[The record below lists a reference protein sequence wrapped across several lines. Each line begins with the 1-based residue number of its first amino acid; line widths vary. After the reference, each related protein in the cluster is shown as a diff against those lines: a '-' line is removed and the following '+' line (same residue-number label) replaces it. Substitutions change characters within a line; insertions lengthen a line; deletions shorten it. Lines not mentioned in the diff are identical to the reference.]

1 MNYSFFMYKN
11 INTMQIKVYR
21 LILKPKLIVECV
33 GLEDG
38 LKHSRK
44 GMIEMENKQF
54 KAESKRLLDLMINS
68 IYTNKEIFL
77 RELISNASDAI
88 DKLYF
93 KSLTDQTIKANRED
107 LCIRITPNKEQR
119 TLVIEDNGCGM
130 NKQELEENLG
140 TIAKSGSLAF
150 KEAAK
155 QREEKL
161 NGEKNISANDEV
173 NIIGQFG
180 VGFYSAFMVAS
191 KVRVES
197 KAINEEKAYAW
208 ESSGAD
214 GYTIE
219 ECDKKDVGTKIIL
232 TLKEDTEDDKYSDFL
247 AEYKIEELVKKYSDY
262 IRYPIKM
269 QVEHEVEVKQDES
282 NKENT
287 TPKYEKVKSDETLN
301 SMIPIW
307 KKSKAEVS
315 EEDYNNFYQEKFA
328 DYQKPLKVIRT
339 SVEGDVS
346 YTALLYIPSHTPY
359 DYYTKDFKK
368 GLQLYSNGVLIMDKC
383 EDLLPDYFSFVKGL
397 VDSPDLSLNISRE
410 MLQHDRQL
418 KIIAKNLEKK
428 IKSELMDM
436 MKKDRE
442 GYTKF
447 FETFGTTLKFGV
459 YNDWGMNKDNLK
471 DLLMFYSS
479 TEKKLVTLDEY
490 VARMK
495 EGQEQ
500 IYYACGETVDK
511 IDLLPQ
517 VEVVKDKGFE
527 VLYLTEGIDEFVM
540 QVLMQ
545 YKEKKLVNVSTS
557 ELDLD
562 SKEEKEALQKENE
575 ENKDMFT
582 FMKDAIGSIEEVRF
596 THKLKNHPVC
606 LTSTGAVSVEME
618 KVMNQMPTNQKLKAQ
633 TVLEINDSHPIAE
646 KIKTLYKEDK
656 DELKKYSE
664 VLYAQAR
671 LIEGLPVEN
680 QSEIS
685 NLICEIIAK

>member
-1 MNYSFFMYKN
+1 
-11 INTMQIKVYR
+11 
-21 LILKPKLIVECV
+21 
-33 GLEDG
+33 
-38 LKHSRK
+38 
-44 GMIEMENKQF
+44 MENKQF

-88 DKLYF
+88 DKLYYR
-93 KSLTDQTIKANRED
+93 SLTDKNVKVNKDD
-107 LCIRITPNKEQR
+107 LYIRVTPNKEAR
-119 TLVIEDNGCGM
+119 TLTIEDNGCGM
-130 NKQELEENLG
+130 SKDELEENLG

-155 QREEKL
+155 AKENAEK
-161 NGEKNISANDEV
+161 DDDV

-197 KAINEEKAYAW
+197 KCYGAEKAYAW
-208 ESSGAD
+208 ESEGAE
-214 GYTIE
+214 GYTID
-219 ECDKKDVGTKIIL
+219 ECDKSDFGTKIIL
-232 TLKEDTEDDKYSDFL
+232 TLKADTDDEKYSDFL
-247 AEYKIEELVKKYSDY
+247 AEYKIEELIRKYSDY

-269 QVEHEVEVKQDES
+269 EVEHEHEVEQPEGEK
-282 NKENT
+282 KE
-287 TPKYEKVKSDETLN
+287 PKFEKVRHDEILN

-307 KKSKAEVS
+307 KKNKSEVS
-315 EEDYNNFYQEKFA
+315 DEDYNNFYQEKFG

-359 DYYTKDFKK
+359 DYYTKDFKR

-383 EDLLPDYFSFVKGL
+383 EDLLPDCYGFVRGL

-418 KIIAKNLEKK
+418 KIIAKNLDKK
-428 IKSELMDM
+428 IKSELLDM
-436 MKKDRE
+436 LHKNRE
-442 GYTKF
+442 DYEKF

-459 YNDWGMNKDNLK
+459 YNDFGLNKDNLK
-471 DLLMFYSS
+471 DLLMFHSS
-479 TEKKLVTLDEY
+479 IENKLVTLDEY
-490 VARMK
+490 VDRMK
-495 EGQEQ
+495 EGQDK

-511 IDLLPQ
+511 IELLPQ
-517 VEVVKDKGFE
+517 VEAVKEKGYE
-527 VLYLTEGIDEFVM
+527 ILYLTENIDEFVV
-540 QVLMQ
+540 QVLMEH
-545 YKEKKLVNVSTS
+545 KEKKFINVCANDV
-557 ELDLD
+557 DLD
-562 SKEEKEALQKENE
+562 TDEEKEALKKENE

-582 FMKDAIGSIEEVRF
+582 LMKETIGEGVQEVRF
-596 THKLKNHPVC
+596 THRLKNHPVC
-606 LTSTGAVSVEME
+606 LTSEGALSVEME
-618 KVMNQMPTNQKLKAQ
+618 KVINSMPNDQKVKAQ
-633 TVLEINDSHPIAE
+633 TALEINDSHPIAQ
-646 KIKTLYKEDK
+646 KIKELYVNDKEA
-656 DELKKYSE
+656 LKKYTQ

-680 QSEIS
+680 PTQIS

>member
-1 MNYSFFMYKN
+1 
-11 INTMQIKVYR
+11 
-21 LILKPKLIVECV
+21 
-33 GLEDG
+33 
-38 LKHSRK
+38 
-44 GMIEMENKQF
+44 MENKQF

-88 DKLYF
+88 DKLYYR
-93 KSLTDQTIKANRED
+93 SLTDKNVKVNKDD
-107 LCIRITPNKEQR
+107 LYIRITPNKEAR
-119 TLVIEDNGCGM
+119 TLTIEDNGCDM
-130 NKQELEENLG
+130 SKDELEENLG

-155 QREEKL
+155 AKENAEK
-161 NGEKNISANDEV
+161 DDDV

-197 KAINEEKAYAW
+197 KCYGAEKAYAW
-208 ESSGAD
+208 ESEGAE
-214 GYTIE
+214 GYTID
-219 ECDKKDVGTKIIL
+219 ECDKSDFGTKIIL
-232 TLKEDTEDDKYSDFL
+232 TLKADTDDEKYSDFL
-247 AEYKIEELVKKYSDY
+247 AEYKIEELIRKYSDY

-269 QVEHEVEVKQDES
+269 EVEHEHEVEQPEGEK
-282 NKENT
+282 KE
-287 TPKYEKVKSDETLN
+287 PKFEKVRHDEILN

-307 KKSKAEVS
+307 KKNKSEVS
-315 EEDYNNFYQEKFA
+315 DEDYNNFYQEKFG

-359 DYYTKDFKK
+359 DYYTKDFKR

-383 EDLLPDYFSFVKGL
+383 EDLLPDCYGFVRGL

-418 KIIAKNLEKK
+418 KIIAKNLDKK
-428 IKSELMDM
+428 IKSELLDM
-436 MKKDRE
+436 LHKNRE
-442 GYTKF
+442 DYEKF

-459 YNDWGMNKDNLK
+459 YNDFGLNKDNLK
-471 DLLMFYSS
+471 DLLMFHSS
-479 TEKKLVTLDEY
+479 IENKLVTLDEY
-490 VARMK
+490 VDRMK
-495 EGQEQ
+495 EGQDK

-511 IDLLPQ
+511 IELLPQ
-517 VEVVKDKGFE
+517 VEAVKEKGYE
-527 VLYLTEGIDEFVM
+527 ILYLTENIDEFVV
-540 QVLMQ
+540 QVLMEH
-545 YKEKKLVNVSTS
+545 KEKKFINVCANDV
-557 ELDLD
+557 DLD
-562 SKEEKEALQKENE
+562 TDEEKEALKKENE

-582 FMKDAIGSIEEVRF
+582 LMKETIGEGVQEVRF
-596 THKLKNHPVC
+596 THRLKNHPVC
-606 LTSTGAVSVEME
+606 LTSEGALSVEME
-618 KVMNQMPTNQKLKAQ
+618 KVINSMPNDQKVKAQ
-633 TVLEINDSHPIAE
+633 TALEINDSHPIAQ
-646 KIKTLYKEDK
+646 KIKDLYENDKE
-656 DELKKYSE
+656 ELKKYTQ

-680 QSEIS
+680 PTQIS

>member
-1 MNYSFFMYKN
+1 
-11 INTMQIKVYR
+11 
-21 LILKPKLIVECV
+21 
-33 GLEDG
+33 
-38 LKHSRK
+38 
-44 GMIEMENKQF
+44 MENKQF

-88 DKLYF
+88 DKLYYR
-93 KSLTDQTIKANRED
+93 SLTDKNVKVNKDD
-107 LCIRITPNKEQR
+107 LYIRVTPNKEAR
-119 TLVIEDNGCGM
+119 TLTIEDNGCGM
-130 NKQELEENLG
+130 SKDELEENLG

-155 QREEKL
+155 AKENAEKD
-161 NGEKNISANDEV
+161 NDV

-197 KAINEEKAYAW
+197 KCYGAEKAYAW
-208 ESSGAD
+208 ESEGAE
-214 GYTIE
+214 GYTID
-219 ECDKKDVGTKIIL
+219 ECDKSDFGTKIIL
-232 TLKEDTEDDKYSDFL
+232 TLKADTDDEKYSDFL
-247 AEYKIEELVKKYSDY
+247 AEYKIEELIRKYSDY

-269 QVEHEVEVKQDES
+269 EVEHEHEVEQPEGEK
-282 NKENT
+282 KE
-287 TPKYEKVKSDETLN
+287 PKFEKVRHDEILN

-307 KKSKAEVS
+307 KKNKSEVS
-315 EEDYNNFYQEKFA
+315 DEDYNNFYQEKFG

-359 DYYTKDFKK
+359 DYYTKDFKR

-383 EDLLPDYFSFVKGL
+383 EDLLPDCYGFVRGL

-418 KIIAKNLEKK
+418 KIIAKNLDKK
-428 IKSELMDM
+428 IKSELLDM
-436 MKKDRE
+436 LHKNRE
-442 GYTKF
+442 DYEKF

-459 YNDWGMNKDNLK
+459 YNDFGLNKDNLK
-471 DLLMFYSS
+471 DLLMFHSS
-479 TEKKLVTLDEY
+479 IENKLVTLDEY
-490 VARMK
+490 VDRMK
-495 EGQEQ
+495 EGQDK

-511 IDLLPQ
+511 IELLPQ
-517 VEVVKDKGFE
+517 VEAVKEKGYE
-527 VLYLTEGIDEFVM
+527 ILYLTENIDEFVV
-540 QVLMQ
+540 QVLMEH
-545 YKEKKLVNVSTS
+545 KEKKFINVCANDV
-557 ELDLD
+557 DLD
-562 SKEEKEALQKENE
+562 TDEEKEALKKENE

-582 FMKDAIGSIEEVRF
+582 LMKETIGEGVQEVRF
-596 THKLKNHPVC
+596 THRLKNHPVC
-606 LTSTGAVSVEME
+606 LTSEGALSVEME
-618 KVMNQMPTNQKLKAQ
+618 KVINSMPNDQKVKAQ
-633 TVLEINDSHPIAE
+633 TALEINDSHPIAQ
-646 KIKTLYKEDK
+646 KIKDLYENDKE
-656 DELKKYSE
+656 ELKKYTQ

-680 QSEIS
+680 PTQIS

>member
-1 MNYSFFMYKN
+1 
-11 INTMQIKVYR
+11 
-21 LILKPKLIVECV
+21 
-33 GLEDG
+33 
-38 LKHSRK
+38 
-44 GMIEMENKQF
+44 MENKQF

-88 DKLYF
+88 DKLYYR
-93 KSLTDQTIKANRED
+93 SLTDKNVKVNKDD
-107 LCIRITPNKEQR
+107 LYIRVTPNKEAR
-119 TLVIEDNGCGM
+119 TLTIEDNGCGM
-130 NKQELEENLG
+130 SKDELEENLG

-155 QREEKL
+155 AKENAEK
-161 NGEKNISANDEV
+161 DDDV

-197 KAINEEKAYAW
+197 KCYGAKKAYAW
-208 ESSGAD
+208 ESEGAE
-214 GYTIE
+214 GYTID
-219 ECDKKDVGTKIIL
+219 ECDKSDFGTKIIL
-232 TLKEDTEDDKYSDFL
+232 TLKADTDDEKYSDFL
-247 AEYKIEELVKKYSDY
+247 AEYKIEELIRKYSDY

-269 QVEHEVEVKQDES
+269 EVEHEHEVEQPEGEK
-282 NKENT
+282 KE
-287 TPKYEKVKSDETLN
+287 PKFEKVRHDEILN

-307 KKSKAEVS
+307 KKNKSEVS
-315 EEDYNNFYQEKFA
+315 DEDYNNFYQEKFG

-359 DYYTKDFKK
+359 DYYTKDFKR

-383 EDLLPDYFSFVKGL
+383 EDLLPDCYGFVRGL

-418 KIIAKNLEKK
+418 KIIAKNLDKK
-428 IKSELMDM
+428 IKSELLDM
-436 MKKDRE
+436 LHKNRE
-442 GYTKF
+442 DYEKF

-459 YNDWGMNKDNLK
+459 YNDFGLNKDNLK
-471 DLLMFYSS
+471 DLLMFHSS
-479 TEKKLVTLDEY
+479 TENKLVTLDEY
-490 VARMK
+490 VDRMK
-495 EGQEQ
+495 EGQDK

-511 IDLLPQ
+511 IELLPQ
-517 VEVVKDKGFE
+517 VEAVKEKGYE
-527 VLYLTEGIDEFVM
+527 ILYLTENIDEFVV
-540 QVLMQ
+540 QVLMEH
-545 YKEKKLVNVSTS
+545 KEKKFINVCANDV
-557 ELDLD
+557 DLD
-562 SKEEKEALQKENE
+562 TDEEKEALKKENE

-582 FMKDAIGSIEEVRF
+582 LMKETIGEGVQEVRF
-596 THKLKNHPVC
+596 THRLKNHPVC
-606 LTSTGAVSVEME
+606 LTSEGALSVEME
-618 KVMNQMPTNQKLKAQ
+618 KVINSMPNDQKVKAQ
-633 TVLEINDSHPIAE
+633 TALEINDSHPIAQ
-646 KIKTLYKEDK
+646 KIKDLYENDKE
-656 DELKKYSE
+656 ELKKYTQ

-680 QSEIS
+680 PIQIS